1 MATLGLTEAE
11 RESIERFE
19 QEVIQP
25 SMTALVILDFW
36 AEWCG
41 PCKQL
46 APILDKVVADYA
58 DKGVKLAKIDVDQEK
73 LLASQFRIQS
83 IPTVYAIY
91 RGQPV
96 ADLTNYRT
104 EGQLK
109 KALDQLLAQLK
120 IEAEGATPQAEIEPL
135 VAMGEQVLADGDAG
149 RAVNIFRQ
157 VRDMAPDNAEVIGGL
172 VRALV
177 SAGESD
183 EAKTVLD
190 GLPEDLARKP
200 EIARAK
206 AALEVASA
214 APAADTSAL
223 EQRVAANPDDLEA
236 RFELASAKMA
246 GGDRDAAADA
256 LLEIVGRD
264 RDWNEGAA
272 RQRFLQLL
280 EAQGL
285 EDPWSSAQRR
295 RLSALLFT

>member
-1 MATLGLTEAE
+1 LATLGLTEAE

-19 QEVIQP
+19 QEVIHP
-25 SMTALVILDFW
+25 SMTSLVVLDFW
-36 AEWCG
+36 ADWCG
-41 PCKQL
+41 PCKQF
-46 APILDKVVADYA
+46 APVLDKVASEYGP
-58 DKGVKLAKIDVDQEK
+58 KGVKLAKIDVDKDK
-73 LLASQFRIQS
+73 LLAAQFRIQS

-120 IEAEGATPQAEIEPL
+120 IEPEGATPQAEIEPL
-135 VAMGEQVLADGDAG
+135 VAMGEQVLAEGDAA
-149 RAVNIFRQ
+149 RAANIFRQ
-157 VRDMAPDNAEVIGGL
+157 VRDMAPENAKVIGGL
-172 VRALV
+172 ARSLIA
-177 SAGESD
+177 AGEAE
-183 EAKTVLD
+183 EAREILD
-190 GLPEDLARKP
+190 GLPDEIAKKS
-200 EIARAK
+200 EIARAR

-223 EQRVAANPDDLEA
+223 ESRLAANADDHEA

-246 GGDRDAAADA
+246 AGDRDGAADA
-256 LLEIVGRD
+256 LLELIGRD
-264 RDWNEGAA
+264 REWNDGAA
-272 RQRFLQLL
+272 RKRFLQLL

-295 RLSALLFT
+295 RLSAVLFT